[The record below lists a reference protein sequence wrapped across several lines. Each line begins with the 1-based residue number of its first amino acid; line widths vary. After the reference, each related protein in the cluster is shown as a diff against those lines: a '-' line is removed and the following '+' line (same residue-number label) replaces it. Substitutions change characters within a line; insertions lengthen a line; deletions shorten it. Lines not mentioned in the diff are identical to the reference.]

1 MSDLSKNDED
11 WELSTSLNRNNKQ
24 ILWCLKLQS
33 FSNVNT
39 LHVLR
44 PNSVENTILIHI
56 LHQGWYPQFQLEM
69 NCFFFQLFHFTQ
81 QNIGYY
87 QIKKII
93 PLWILSFHYC
103 CNSVEDTLLYFFS
116 NHGWYPLIEWEKAFF
131 FHWFFNCFSLPSAPL

>member
-1 MSDLSKNDED
+1 MKIESSQQVWTGQTNKHCDSSSSRVFLMWILSMFSDLIQ
-11 WELSTSLNRNNKQ
+11 LRIQSLFIFYTRDGIHN
-24 ILWCLKLQS
+24 
-33 FSNVNT
+33 FSWKWTV
-39 LHVLR
+39 
-44 PNSVENTILIHI
+44 
-56 LHQGWYPQFQLEM
+56 
-69 NCFFFQLFHFTQ
+69 FFQLFHFTQ

-103 CNSVEDTLLYFFS
+103 CKSVEHTLLYFFS